1 VTHNNSLTKLKT
13 FTQVSS
19 NIMLLEATSCGVTLV
34 PYHQ

>member
-1 VTHNNSLTKLKT
+1 VIHNNIFTKLKT

-19 NIMLLEATSCGVTLV
+19 NIMLLEATPCGVTLF